1 MATTTAILSLS
12 SGDLISDPLSLGV
25 TMELVAAAT
34 TTGITKT
41 TGVRRQTFANT
52 NETKVLEADDYVDN
66 KTHFLYVKN
75 ISTTAGRYLDIHLG
89 TSGASAKIGRLYN
102 GEWAFI
108 PWAAT
113 ADVNLQV
120 SNIDILFEWTLL
132 YE

>member
-1 MATTTAILSLS
+1 MATTTAILSLT

-25 TMELVAAAT
+25 SMELVGAAT

-41 TGVRRQTFANT
+41 TGLRRQTFANT

-75 ISTTAGRYLDIHLG
+75 ISTTAGRYLD
-89 TSGASAKIGRLYN
+89 
-102 GEWAFI
+102 
-108 PWAAT
+108 
-113 ADVNLQV
+113 NLQV